1 MAVIMLRRLYLAL
14 VGVFFSVG
22 VFAAAP
28 ATHVIV
34 DSPVPLP
41 VSISTPIPVSV
52 TVSPSA
58 PSVPLQTDAVSV
70 WLSNVTL
77 GDLWALQFVL
87 GLAQCALLGAIHGHQ
102 R

>member
-1 MAVIMLRRLYLAL
+1 MLRRLIFGFA
-14 VGVFFSVG
+14 VFLFSMCA
-22 VFAAAP
+22 FAAAP

-41 VSISTPIPVSV
+41 VSLSTPIPVSV

-58 PSVPLQTDAVSV
+58 LSVPLQTDAVSV
-70 WLSNVTL
+70 WLANVTL

-87 GLAQCALLGAIHGHQ
+87 GLVQCALLGAIHGHQ